1 MKTSEK
7 VKMENQKLRFFK
19 KGGTL
24 EDWNELLQSG
34 LLPHQMSWVD
44 AKGHDD
50 ILSYAESVLGKGFVM
65 EYECHDWDGRAQGKA
80 CLRFEDWSEVGRGF
94 LVGDRLVASDGY
106 YEWYGQHYLMDRKGL
121 YHLCSGDRTKC
132 KVKLPRG
139 DGRELVHISRWR
151 LVNPLMMHDMEY
163 SKKRALEGIMSFIDA
178 WSPRV
183 PEPAGAPG
191 VKRKVESFE
200 DPTGIDKA
208 LEKAKKAATEKM
220 ESEEKKEEAHGES
233 GRGPIGS
240 VGAAG

>member
-1 MKTSEK
+1 M
-7 VKMENQKLRFFK
+7 
-19 KGGTL
+19 
-24 EDWNELLQSG
+24 
-34 LLPHQMSWVD
+34 
-44 AKGHDD
+44 
-50 ILSYAESVLGKGFVM
+50 
-65 EYECHDWDGRAQGKA
+65 
-80 CLRFEDWSEVGRGF
+80 
-94 LVGDRLVASDGY
+94 VASDGY
-106 YEWYGQHYLMDRKGL
+106 CEWYGQHYLMDRKGL

-208 LEKAKKAATEKM
+208 LEKAKKAATEK
-220 ESEEKKEEAHGES
+220 KEAHGES
-233 GRGPIGS
+233 GRGPKGS
-240 VGAAG
+240 VGARLERRAAERREQQRKKEEEKKKESRGRSRSRKRRRGRKEKRPSSSERRSESGHRSEKSQRTHHPRDRHRPSDHERAAGARRPG